1 MFLQF
6 SEVRSALPTGKS
18 PSGHK
23 HPWPECGAPGSG
35 SSGLRAGTTIS
46 PGHKSSTVP
55 DLSMRGHIT
64 MAGSLY
70 VTPGKGMVSF
80 WGVGE
85 AVLWENLA
93 PWLTLTAPPPPP
105 ALAFL
110 NVQGLRDRGKSGA
123 ALNTMTQ
130 KELSFLRS

>member
-6 SEVRSALPTGKS
+6 SEVRSALSTGKS
-18 PSGHK
+18 ASGQR
-23 HPWPECGAPGSG
+23 PWPGLFVYALTPHEECGAPVSA

-46 PGHKSSTVP
+46 PGDKSSTVP
-55 DLSMRGHIT
+55 DLSLRGHIT

-80 WGVGE
+80 WGEGE

-93 PWLTLTAPPPPP
+93 P
-105 ALAFL
+105 
-110 NVQGLRDRGKSGA
+110 
-123 ALNTMTQ
+123 
-130 KELSFLRS
+130 

>member
-1 MFLQF
+1 MAMALKSDVLFLQF

-23 HPWPECGAPGSG
+23 HPWPECGAPGSA
-35 SSGLRAGTTIS
+35 SSGPRAGTTIS

-55 DLSMRGHIT
+55 DLSLRGHIT

-70 VTPGKGMVSF
+70 VTPGKGTVSF

-93 PWLTLTAPPPPP
+93 PWLMLTAPPPSP

-110 NVQGLRDRGKSGA
+110 NV
-123 ALNTMTQ
+123 
-130 KELSFLRS
+130 